1 MTIIDSILN
10 GQFLEL
16 FTSLYTMLTR
26 FLLSKTCFIFKLICS
41 DIRAIKTVWFGY
53 LFGIIYLFGSSSWL
67 DTISPKLLIMFDP
80 HLGWCNSEIFKI
92 ATNIFL
98 PYPGSNPI
106 PFSISDNAPTNW
118 ATPPTREQR
127 FSSFRFFKDWFT
139 MMRWVNKDKHQKKL
153 SLSLKSTYKFS

>member
-80 HLGWCNSEIFKI
+80 HLGWCKKIFVATLNISELHHPKC
-92 ATNIFL
+92 
-98 PYPGSNPI
+98 GSNMI
-106 PFSISDNAPTNW
+106 NNFGEIVSSLLTADHTCRRSDDETLGMPTTTQFW
-118 ATPPTREQR
+118 I
-127 FSSFRFFKDWFT
+127 
-139 MMRWVNKDKHQKKL
+139 
-153 SLSLKSTYKFS
+153 KFQI